1 MIMLRDKKTSAEK
14 SYWLPLPL
22 PQFFTPLQQCRYT
35 NKTLSTCNWD
45 VKYVNSLYLVLSFIV
60 NTIWLDMH
68 PSKLIYG
75 TIYLV
80 LNCIFLNMRWIY
92 FYDKHEANFV
102 QIVIFVSF
110 ARQMIACL
118 LSLKVFFYIIISRS
132 HLKPSKNLYMSIRR
146 VNKTFNFF
154 PSSCYFRGLCNIH

>member
-60 NTIWLDMH
+60 NIIWLSMH
-68 PSKLIYG
+68 IETYIWYNLFSFKLRFFEYEINIFLWEAWSKL
-75 TIYLV
+75 
-80 LNCIFLNMRWIY
+80 R
-92 FYDKHEANFV
+92 AN
-102 QIVIFVSF
+102 
-110 ARQMIACL
+110 
-118 LSLKVFFYIIISRS
+118 
-132 HLKPSKNLYMSIRR
+132 
-146 VNKTFNFF
+146 
-154 PSSCYFRGLCNIH
+154 CYFRFFCKANDCLFAFIESVFLHHNI

>member
-60 NTIWLDMH
+60 NIIWLSMH
-68 PSKLIYG
+68 PSKLISG

-80 LNCIFLNMRWIY
+80 LNCIFLIWDKYIFIVMRSM
-92 FYDKHEANFV
+92 K
-102 QIVIFVSF
+102 Q
-110 ARQMIACL
+110 
-118 LSLKVFFYIIISRS
+118 
-132 HLKPSKNLYMSIRR
+132 
-146 VNKTFNFF
+146 
-154 PSSCYFRGLCNIH
+154 SSCKLLFSFLLQGKWLLVCFHWKCFSTS